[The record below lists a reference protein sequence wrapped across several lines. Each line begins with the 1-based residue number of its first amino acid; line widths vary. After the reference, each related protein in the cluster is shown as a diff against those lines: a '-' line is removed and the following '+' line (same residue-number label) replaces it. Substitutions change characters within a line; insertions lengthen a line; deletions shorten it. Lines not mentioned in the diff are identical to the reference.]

1 MNCCMAVFPIIIAY
15 NVTEGAPW
23 SYKLYTRYG
32 GGPMDGIVCSRW
44 QVPKSYKAETK
55 VLIYTV

>member
-1 MNCCMAVFPIIIAY
+1 MAVFSIIIAY

-44 QVPKSYKAETK
+44 QVPKRYKAKTK

>member
-1 MNCCMAVFPIIIAY
+1 MAVFSIIIAY

-23 SYKLYTRYG
+23 YTRYG